1 MQHNVH
7 CGAQCIVQCIYQCT
21 VVYVTLVCLS
31 EKVWAYPGLGSQLDL
46 TLQCNNFNTSQAQQY
61 TTQELNPIWT
71 AKNENFNMKQKFAET
86 TNDEADSLH

>member
-1 MQHNVH
+1 MHSFVQYNVN
-7 CGAQCIVQCIYQCT
+7 CGAQCIVQWYGM
-21 VVYVTLVCLS
+21 VCLS

-71 AKNENFNMKQKFAET
+71 AKNENFNIKQTFAET